1 MSYSIGSYENF
12 VNGEF
17 RSASSG
23 ETMETRDPAT
33 GHLVAKVQKSTVED
47 VHEAIR
53 IANESFA
60 GADWAFNPRRR
71 TKALFAWA
79 EAIRD
84 NMEDLMHKL
93 TRETGKPL
101 HEARGELLGS
111 IGYLEYYAA
120 LARGLYGGVTSVDEH
135 SYSMLVRE
143 PLGAVGI
150 IVPWNYP
157 ITLLMRDLAP
167 ALAAGNTAVVKPA
180 NQTSGITMAVI
191 SLLQDIPEV
200 PAGVVNA
207 LTGSGRVI
215 GMELVRAKGIE
226 MINFTGSSDTGKTIM
241 QEAASTMK
249 KLSLELGGK
258 SASVVFADADFDKAM
273 SFAIRSIFTHAGQLC
288 TSASRLVV
296 EESIKDR
303 VLEELKKRAEALT
316 VGNGLEDGTQMGAI
330 STRGQFESILEYIDM
345 ARKEGR
351 IVTGGN
357 RLTEN
362 GMDQGYFIE
371 PTIVT
376 DLPLDSRVAQ
386 EEIFGPVLVVQTF
399 KTEEEAVEVANSTE
413 FGLASGVWSKDI
425 DKAMRVAR
433 KMKAGS
439 TWINTYNRLIPE
451 AETGGYK
458 ESGIGRSG
466 GKEGL
471 LEFTEVKHIM
481 IDHTPLQ

>member
-1 MSYSIGSYENF
+1 MSYSIGCFDNY
-12 VNGEF
+12 VNGKF
-17 RSASSG
+17 CASSSG
-23 ETMETRDPAT
+23 ETMETKNPAN
-33 GHLVAKVQKSTVED
+33 GSLVAKVQKSTVDD
-47 VHEAIR
+47 VHEAVR
-53 IANESFA
+53 VANEAFNN
-60 GADWAFNPRRR
+60 ADWAWNPRRR
-71 TKALFAWA
+71 TRALFAWA
-79 EAIRD
+79 DAIRN
-84 NMEDLMHKL
+84 NMDDLMRKL
-93 TRETGKPL
+93 SMETGKPL
-101 HEARGELLGS
+101 QEARGELMGS
-111 IGYLEYYAA
+111 IGYLEYYGAM
-120 LARGLYGGVTSVDEH
+120 ARSLYGGVTSIDKD

-180 NQTSGITMAVI
+180 NQTSGITMEVI
-191 SLLQDIPEV
+191 SLLEGIDEI

-215 GMELVRAKGIE
+215 GMELVRTKGIE
-226 MINFTGSSDTGKTIM
+226 MINFTGSSSTGKTIM
-241 QEAASTMK
+241 REASNTMK

-273 SFAIRSIFTHAGQLC
+273 TFAIRSIFTHAGQLC

-296 EESIKDR
+296 EESIKDK
-303 VLEELKKRAEALT
+303 VLDELTKRAQALK
-316 VGNGLEDGTQMGAI
+316 VGNGLEEGTQMGAI
-330 STRGQFESILEYIDM
+330 STKDQFDSIMRYIEI

-351 IVTGGN
+351 IVTGGKQIT
-357 RLTEN
+357 RDGL
-362 GMDQGYFIE
+362 DQGYFIE

-376 DLPLDSRVAQ
+376 DLPIDSRVAQ

-399 KTEEEAVEVANSTE
+399 KTEEEAVAIANSTA

-425 DKAMRVAR
+425 DRAMRVAR
-433 KMKAGS
+433 RMKAGS

-466 GKEGL
+466 GREGI

-481 IDHTPLQ
+481 IDHTPLR